1 MKNLST
7 AQSRLSR
14 AMFFAAAFLLA
25 ALFPAASRAML
36 VSLTLTYSST
46 PLPTPVNPTDPP
58 SDQNLYTD
66 FHLHEGSIVQ
76 VIAYNTD
83 SGGNP
88 GTTGETGFEQYSTI
102 SQDDPAYQSGV
113 DAGVFF
119 PDTVKDPNHYIVY
132 TGHITQLDNGQYG
145 IVTDFT
151 MDDSF
156 NALYVRVF
164 EATDFPQGQ
173 VTLSHWG
180 IDGLTTGINP
190 TIGHYSYNVSDV
202 GADKLNY
209 FEVIPEPA
217 SLSLFAVG
225 TLALAAFR
233 RKRNPHG
240 KGVRP

>member
-1 MKNLST
+1 MKHIPT
-7 AQSRLSR
+7 VQSRLSR
-14 AMFFAAAFLLA
+14 AMLFALAFLLA

-36 VSLTLTYSST
+36 VSLSLTYAT
-46 PLPTPVNPTDPP
+46 EAALR
-58 SDQNLYTD
+58 QNNLQV
-66 FHLHEGSIVQ
+66 GSIVQ
-76 VIAYNTD
+76 VIAYSTD
-83 SGGNP
+83 SASAPGN
-88 GTTGETGFEQYSTI
+88 TAETNFEKYADI
-102 SQDDPAYQSGV
+102 SPDDPAYAPAI

-119 PDTVKDPNHYIVY
+119 PDTVLQPNHYIVY

-164 EATDFPQGQ
+164 EATDFPQGE
-173 VTLSHWG
+173 VTLSYWG
-180 IDGLTTGINP
+180 IGGQTTGINP

-233 RKRNPHG
+233 RKRHPNG

>member
-1 MKNLST
+1 MNRLSPVI
-7 AQSRLSR
+7 SRLPR
-14 AMFFAAAFLLA
+14 TAVAVAAFLLA
-25 ALFPAASRAML
+25 ALFPAVSHAML
-36 VSLTLTYSST
+36 VSLTLSYNSAST
-46 PLPTPVNPTDPP
+46 L
-58 SDQNLYTD
+58 SGC
-66 FHLHEGSIVQ
+66 HLQVGSIVQ

-83 SGGNP
+83 SANAP
-88 GTTGETGFEQYSTI
+88 SLTSAESNFEQYSTI
-102 SQDDPAYQSGV
+102 SQDDPAYQPGV
-113 DAGVFF
+113 DAGVFL
-119 PDTVKDPNHYIVY
+119 PDTVIAPNHYIVY

-164 EATDFPQGQ
+164 QATDFPQGE
-173 VTLSHWG
+173 VTLSYWG
-180 IDGLTTGINP
+180 VDGLTTGIEP
-190 TIGHYSYNVSDV
+190 TIGHYSYNVSPV
-202 GADKLNY
+202 TANNLNY

-233 RKRNPHG
+233 RKRNSNG

>member
-36 VSLTLTYSST
+36 VSLSLTYAT
-46 PLPTPVNPTDPP
+46 EGALR
-58 SDQNLYTD
+58 QNNLQV
-66 FHLHEGSIVQ
+66 GSIVQ

-83 SGGNP
+83 SASAPGN
-88 GTTGETGFEQYSTI
+88 TAETNFEKYADI
-102 SQDDPAYQSGV
+102 SPTDPAYAPGI

-119 PDTVKDPNHYIVY
+119 PDTVISDNHYIVY

-164 EATDFPQGQ
+164 EATNFPQGQ

-180 IDGLTTGINP
+180 LGGKVTDIHS
-190 TIGHYSYNVSDV
+190 TIGHYSYNVT
-202 GADKLNY
+202 GTNAPTADKLNY

-233 RKRNPHG
+233 RKRHPNG